1 MKLFKALGAIAL
13 ATFALTATAQAQ
25 SCPGGFSNSFRLR
38 GEVQTPATFR
48 ASDLKKLPSSRVTVT
63 YYSGSSG
70 LVTKTYVGVP
80 LYDLLTTAVVK
91 TDPAR
96 RNDILRKYVAVR
108 ATDCYESIIAV
119 ADLLPNFGAQQ
130 VLIAYETGDGAPL
143 DETEGAARLI
153 VAGDKQG
160 GRLVSNVT
168 AVIVR
173 SAPPKD

>member
-1 MKLFKALGAIAL
+1 MTKLFRAAAFAL
-13 ATFALTATAQAQ
+13 ATLTLTATAQAQ
-25 SCPGGFSNSFRLR
+25 SCAGGFSNSFSLR
-38 GEVQTPATFR
+38 GEVETSARFR
-48 ASDLKKLPSSRVTVT
+48 LADLKKLPSSRVTVS
-63 YYSGSSG
+63 YFSGSSG
-70 LVTKTYVGVP
+70 LVTKTYVGVQ
-80 LYDLLTTAVVK
+80 LNDLLTAAVVK
-91 TDPAR
+91 TDTSR

-130 VLIAYETGDGAPL
+130 VLIAYATGEGAPL
-143 DETEGAARLI
+143 DETEGMARLI